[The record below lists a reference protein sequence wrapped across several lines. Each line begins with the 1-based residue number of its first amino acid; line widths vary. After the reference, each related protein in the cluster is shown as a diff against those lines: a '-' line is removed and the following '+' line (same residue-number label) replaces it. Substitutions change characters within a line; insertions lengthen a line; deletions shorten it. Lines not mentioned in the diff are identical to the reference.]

1 MTDDARGRK
10 LLAIYAHPDD
20 ESFGSGGML
29 AKYAAEG
36 ASVGLVCA
44 TNGEIGEISDPDLA
58 SSDTLGDVR
67 IAELRCAA
75 EALGVTELVLLGYR
89 DSGMAGTADN
99 EDPRAFGNAAED
111 EVVARLVGII
121 RRVRPDVVVTF
132 DPNGGYGHPDHVTVH
147 DRTVAAFHAAGD
159 ARSHHNEG
167 EAWQPPRLVYT
178 VFARSTFEQLR
189 EKLTLS
195 GVDVG
200 ELARWEEVA
209 IMWEDEDVHVALDV
223 SGTVDAKWK
232 ALNCH
237 RTQFGSDNLFRRIP
251 EEMAREIMGRENFSI
266 AWPETPPGVRLAG
279 LFDGL

>member
-1 MTDDARGRK
+1 MKGRPMTDDARGRK
-10 LLAIYAHPDD
+10 LLAVYAHPDD
-20 ESFGSGGML
+20 ESFGSGGTL

-36 ASVGLVCA
+36 ASVVLVCA
-44 TNGEIGEISDPDLA
+44 TNGEIGEIGEISDPDLA
-58 SSDTLGDVR
+58 SSDTLGEVR

-132 DPNGGYGHPDHVTVH
+132 DPNGGYGHPDHVAVH
-147 DRTVAAFHAAGD
+147 NRTVAAFHAAGD
-159 ARSHHNEG
+159 ARLHRDEG
-167 EAWQPPRLVYT
+167 EAWRPPRLAYT

-189 EKLTLS
+189 MKLESS

-200 ELARWEEVA
+200 EFARWEEVV
-209 IMWEDEDVHVALDV
+209 ILWEEPV
-223 SGTVDAKWK
+223 TQYKK
-232 ALNCH
+232 ALK
-237 RTQFGSDNLFRRIP
+237 
-251 EEMAREIMGRENFSI
+251 
-266 AWPETPPGVRLAG
+266 
-279 LFDGL
+279 

>member
-44 TNGEIGEISDPDLA
+44 TNGEMGEISDPDLA

-67 IAELRCAA
+67 IAELKCAA

-89 DSGMAGTADN
+89 DSGMAETADN
-99 EDPRAFGNAAED
+99 EDPRAFANAPDD
-111 EVVARLVGII
+111 EIVARLVGII

-132 DPNGGYGHPDHVTVH
+132 DPTGGYGHPDHVAVH
-147 DRTVAAFHAAGD
+147 NRTVAAFHAAGD
-159 ARSHHNEG
+159 RRSYRDEG
-167 EAWQPPRLVYT
+167 EAWQPHRLVYT
-178 VFARSTFEQLR
+178 VFARSTFEHLR
-189 EKLTLS
+189 TKLTSS

-200 ELARWEEVA
+200 ELARWEEVV
-209 IMWEDEDVHVALDV
+209 ILWEEPVTQYKMAL
-223 SGTVDAKWK
+223 K
-232 ALNCH
+232 
-237 RTQFGSDNLFRRIP
+237 
-251 EEMAREIMGRENFSI
+251 
-266 AWPETPPGVRLAG
+266 
-279 LFDGL
+279 

>member
-36 ASVGLVCA
+36 VSVGLVCA

-67 IAELRCAA
+67 IAELKCAA
-75 EALGVTELVLLGYR
+75 EALGVTELLLLGYR

-111 EVVARLVGII
+111 ETVARLVGII
-121 RRVRPDVVVTF
+121 RGVRPDVVVTF
-132 DPNGGYGHPDHVTVH
+132 DPAGGYGHPDHIAVH
-147 DRTVAAFHAAGD
+147 NRTVAAFHAAGD
-159 ARSHHNEG
+159 ARSHRDEG
-167 EAWQPPRLVYT
+167 EVWQPPRLAYT

-189 EKLTLS
+189 TKLTSS

-200 ELARWEEVA
+200 ELASWEEVV
-209 IMWEDEDVHVALDV
+209 ILWEDEDVHVALDV
-223 SGTVDAKWK
+223 SGAFEAKWK

-266 AWPETPPGVRLAG
+266 AWPETPPGTRLAG